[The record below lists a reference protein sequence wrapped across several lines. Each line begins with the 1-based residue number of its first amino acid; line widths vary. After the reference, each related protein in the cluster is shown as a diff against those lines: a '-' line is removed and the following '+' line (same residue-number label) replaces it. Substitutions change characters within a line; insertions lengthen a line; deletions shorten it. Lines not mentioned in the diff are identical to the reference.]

1 MNPQTTPS
9 DHGSSRAS
17 AVEDR
22 VRIFDTTLRDGEQA
36 PGFSMDRRAKLR
48 MAQALEALGV
58 DVLEA
63 GFPQASPD
71 DFAAVAEIAR
81 TLRTTTVCGLA
92 RCQAGDIDSAGRALE
107 KAQRSRIHVF
117 LSTSPLHREHK
128 LGMSKAQVVDAAVA
142 AVERAR
148 QLCHEVE
155 FSAEDA
161 LRTEPDFLAE
171 VFSAAVAAGAG
182 TLNAPDTVGYTTP
195 SEMVELFSYLRAH
208 VRGAERVI
216 FSSHCHD
223 DLGMAVA
230 NSMAAI
236 SAGARQ
242 VECTINGIGE
252 RAGNAALE
260 EIVMALKVRAPH
272 FGVDTRIDTRK
283 LYPTSRLLTRLTG
296 QAVPRNKAIVGDNAF
311 AHESGIHQH
320 GMLKHRGTY
329 EIMRPQDVG
338 IAETRLVLG
347 KHSGRAALRQ
357 RLGVLGHTPDEAAM
371 EGILARFKT
380 LADKKREI
388 HDEDL
393 EAIALGHDPDALGPW
408 RIVQLNSATHLGGS
422 ASASVRLAHDRGH
435 QASEAAIGD
444 GPVDA
449 VLRAIERASGHALE
463 LTDFSV
469 RSVSEGGDAQGQ
481 AQLTA
486 RHAGRDWRG
495 HGVSTDIV
503 EATALAALA
512 IVNRIERQA
521 APGANP
527 PASDE
532 ECGRDMPLLDLRAT
546 GRAHQETRR

>member
-1 MNPQTTPS
+1 MMKNPDQHPDDSTG
-9 DHGSSRAS
+9 DVA
-17 AVEDR
+17 ADR

-81 TLRTTTVCGLA
+81 TLKSTTVCGLA
-92 RCQAGDIDSAGRALE
+92 RCQNGDIDSAGRALE
-107 KAQRSRIHVF
+107 QANRSRIHVF

-128 LGMSKAQVVDAAVA
+128 LRMSRAQVLDTAVA
-142 AVERAR
+142 AIERAR
-148 QLCHEVE
+148 GLCHEVE

-171 VFSAAVAAGAG
+171 VFSAAVAAGAT

-195 SEMVELFSYLRAH
+195 AEMVELFSYLRQH
-208 VRGAERVI
+208 VKGADKVI

-230 NSMAAI
+230 NSLAAV

-260 EIVMALKVRAPH
+260 EIVMALKVRAPLY
-272 FGVDTRIDTRK
+272 GVDTRIRTHK
-283 LYPTSRLLTRLTG
+283 LFPTSRLLTQITG

-357 RLGVLGHTPDEAAM
+357 RLEALGHTPDDAAM
-371 EGILARFKT
+371 DDIFARFKT
-380 LADKKREI
+380 LADKKSEI

-393 EAIALGHDPDALGPW
+393 EAIALGQDPEAAGPW
-408 RIVQLNSATHLGGS
+408 HLTQLNTATHLGGS
-422 ASASVRLAHDRGH
+422 ASASVKLTHDDGRE
-435 QASEAAIGD
+435 ASEAAIGD

-449 VLRAIERASGHALE
+449 VLRAIERATGNDLQ
-463 LTDFSV
+463 LTDFQV
-469 RSVSEGGDAQGQ
+469 RAVSEGGDAQGQ
-481 AQLTA
+481 AQLGA
-486 RHAGRDWRG
+486 RHGQRQWRG

-503 EATALAALA
+503 EATALAALT
-512 IVNRIERQA
+512 IVNRIERQGPVSMPA
-521 APGANP
+521 AV
-527 PASDE
+527 AS
-532 ECGRDMPLLDLRAT
+532 L
-546 GRAHQETRR
+546 

>member
-1 MNPQTTPS
+1 MNPEHDVATPI
-9 DHGSSRAS
+9 ATQ
-17 AVEDR
+17 ADR

-71 DFAAVAEIAR
+71 DFAAVEEIAR
-81 TLRTTTVCGLA
+81 TLKTTTVCGLA
-92 RCQAGDIDSAGRALE
+92 RCQDGDIDTTARALE

-128 LGMSKAQVVDAAVA
+128 LRMSKAQVVDAAIK
-142 AVERAR
+142 AVERAV

-171 VFSAAVAAGAG
+171 VFSAAVAAGAT

-195 SEMVELFSYLRAH
+195 SEMIELFTYLRAH
-208 VRGAERVI
+208 VQGAEKVV

-272 FGVDTRIDTRK
+272 FGVDTRIDTRR
-283 LYPTSRLLTRLTG
+283 LYPTSRLLTQLTG
-296 QAVPRNKAIVGDNAF
+296 QAVPRNKAIVGENAF

-338 IAETRLVLG
+338 IAETKLVLG

-357 RLGVLGHTPDEAAM
+357 RLEALGHAPDEAAM
-371 EGILARFKT
+371 EDILARFKT

-393 EAIALGHDPDALGPW
+393 EALALGQDPQATGPW
-408 RIVQLNSATHLGGS
+408 RIVQLNSSTHQGS
-422 ASASVRLAHDRGH
+422 ASASVKLAHDDGH
-435 QASEAAIGD
+435 EASEAAIGD

-449 VLRAIERASGHALE
+449 VLRAIERATGHAVE

-469 RSVSEGGDAQGQ
+469 RAVSEGGDAQGQ
-481 AQLTA
+481 AKLTA

-495 HGVSTDIV
+495 HGISTDIV

-521 APGANP
+521 PVREAA
-527 PASDE
+527 AV
-532 ECGRDMPLLDLRAT
+532 
-546 GRAHQETRR
+546 AHL

>member
-1 MNPQTTPS
+1 MNP
-9 DHGSSRAS
+9 DADV
-17 AVEDR
+17 AVSTDGKIDAATDR

-81 TLRTTTVCGLA
+81 LLKTTTVCGLA
-92 RCQAGDIDSAGRALE
+92 RCQNGDIDAAGRALE
-107 KAQRSRIHVF
+107 QARHSRIHVF

-128 LGMSKAQVVDAAVA
+128 LRMSKAQVLDTAVA
-142 AVERAR
+142 AVERAMR
-148 QLCHEVE
+148 LCHEVE

-161 LRTEPDFLAE
+161 LRTEPEFLVE
-171 VFSAAVAAGAG
+171 VFNAAVAAGAT

-195 SEMVELFSYLRAH
+195 SEIVELFEYLRRN
-208 VRGAERVI
+208 VRGAKKVI

-230 NSMAAI
+230 NSLAAV

-260 EIVMALKVRAPH
+260 EVVMALKVRAPH

-283 LYPTSRLLTRLTG
+283 LFPTSRLLTQITG

-320 GMLKHRGTY
+320 GMLRNRGTY

-357 RLGVLGHTPDEAAM
+357 RLETLGHTPDDAVMDAVF
-371 EGILARFKT
+371 ARFKT

-393 EAIALGHDPDALGPW
+393 EAIALGQDPDALGPW
-408 RIVQLNSATHLGGS
+408 RLQQLNTATHLGGS
-422 ASASVRLAHDRGH
+422 ASA
-435 QASEAAIGD
+435 
-444 GPVDA
+444 
-449 VLRAIERASGHALE
+449 
-463 LTDFSV
+463 
-469 RSVSEGGDAQGQ
+469 
-481 AQLTA
+481 
-486 RHAGRDWRG
+486 
-495 HGVSTDIV
+495 
-503 EATALAALA
+503 
-512 IVNRIERQA
+512 
-521 APGANP
+521 
-527 PASDE
+527 
-532 ECGRDMPLLDLRAT
+532 
-546 GRAHQETRR
+546 

>member
-1 MNPQTTPS
+1 MNPEADVATST
-9 DHGSSRAS
+9 SSKIDA
-17 AVEDR
+17 AVDR

-81 TLRTTTVCGLA
+81 LLKTTTVCGLA
-92 RCQAGDIDSAGRALE
+92 RCQNGDIDTAGRALE
-107 KAQRSRIHVF
+107 QAHHSRIHVF

-128 LGMSKAQVVDAAVA
+128 LGMSKAQVLDTAVA
-142 AVERAR
+142 AVERAGK
-148 QLCHEVE
+148 LCHEVE

-161 LRTEPDFLAE
+161 LRTEPEFLAE
-171 VFSAAVAAGAG
+171 VFSAAVAAGAT

-195 SEMVELFSYLRAH
+195 SEIVELFEYLRRT
-208 VRGAERVI
+208 VIGAEKVI

-230 NSMAAI
+230 NSLAAV

-260 EIVMALKVRAPH
+260 EVVMALKVRAPH

-283 LYPTSRLLTRLTG
+283 LFPTSRLLTQITG

-329 EIMRPQDVG
+329 EIMLPQDVG

-357 RLGVLGHTPDEAAM
+357 RLETLGHMPDAATM
-371 EGILARFKT
+371 DAVFARFKT

-393 EAIALGHDPDALGPW
+393 EAIALGNDPDALGPW
-408 RIVQLNSATHLGGS
+408 RLLQLNTATHLGGS
-422 ASASVRLAHDRGH
+422 ASASVKLSHDDGH
-435 QASEAAIGD
+435 EASEAAIGD

-449 VLRAIERASGHALE
+449 VLRAIERATGNTLQLKE
-463 LTDFSV
+463 FQV
-469 RSVSEGGDAQGQ
+469 RAVSEGGDAQGQ

-486 RHAGRDWRG
+486 RHDHRDLRG

-503 EATALAALA
+503 EATAFAALA
-512 IVNRIERQA
+512 IVNRIERRTPA
-521 APGANP
+521 EAPVAV
-527 PASDE
+527 
-532 ECGRDMPLLDLRAT
+532 AT
-546 GRAHQETRR
+546 L

>member
-1 MNPQTTPS
+1 MKNPDQQNAPS
-9 DHGSSRAS
+9 SDDD
-17 AVEDR
+17 AVAER

-48 MAQALEALGV
+48 MAQQLEALGV
-58 DVLEA
+58 DILEA

-71 DFAAVAEIAR
+71 DFAAVAEIAGA
-81 TLRTTTVCGLA
+81 LKSTTVCALA
-92 RCQAGDIDSAGRALE
+92 RCQDGDIDSAARAL
-107 KAQRSRIHVF
+107 KTARHSRIHLF

-128 LGMSKAQVVDAAVA
+128 LGMSKAQVLDTAVRA
-142 AVERAR
+142 IERAR
-148 QLCHEVE
+148 GFCDEVE

-161 LRTEPDFLAE
+161 LRTEPEFLAE
-171 VFSAAVAAGAG
+171 VFSAAVDAGAG

-195 SEMVELFSYLRAH
+195 SEIVELFRYLRQH
-208 VRGAERVI
+208 VRGADKVI

-230 NSMAAI
+230 NSLAAV

-260 EIVMALKVRAPH
+260 EVVMALKVRAPH
-272 FGVDTRIDTRK
+272 FGVGTRIDTRQ
-283 LYPTSRLLTRLTG
+283 LYPSSRLLTELTG
-296 QAVPRNKAIVGDNAF
+296 QAVPRNKAIVGANAF

-338 IAETRLVLG
+338 IAATSLVMG

-357 RLGVLGHTPDEAAM
+357 RLQALGHTPDDAALDD
-371 EGILARFKT
+371 IFIRFKT
-380 LADKKREI
+380 LADHGREL

-393 EAIALGHDPDALGPW
+393 EALALGHDPHAAGPW
-408 RIVQLNSATHLGGS
+408 HLVQLHTSSHLGGS
-422 ASASVRLAHDRGH
+422 GSASVKLAHDDGH
-435 QASEAAIGD
+435 EIGEAAIGD

-449 VLRAIERASGHALE
+449 VLRAIERATGTSLE
-463 LTDFSV
+463 LTRFQVDAMG
-469 RSVSEGGDAQGQ
+469 EGGDAQGH
-481 AQLTA
+481 AQLSA
-486 RHAGRDWRG
+486 RHAERDWRG
-495 HGVSTDIV
+495 HGTSTDIV

-512 IVNRIERQA
+512 IVNRIARQSAPNTQINKRPSMA
-521 APGANP
+521 AH
-527 PASDE
+527 
-532 ECGRDMPLLDLRAT
+532 GRT
-546 GRAHQETRR
+546 HKETTA

>member
-1 MNPQTTPS
+1 MTNDPNVA
-9 DHGSSRAS
+9 SSTDAS
-17 AVEDR
+17 ASADIDR

-63 GFPQASPD
+63 GFPKASPD

-81 TLRTTTVCGLA
+81 TLKTTTVCGLA
-92 RCQAGDIDSAGRALE
+92 RCQPGDIDDAARALE
-107 KAQRSRIHVF
+107 KAQHSRIHVF

-128 LGMSKAQVVDAAVA
+128 LGMSKAQVLDAAVA
-142 AVERAR
+142 SVERAR
-148 QLCHEVE
+148 GLCHEVE

-161 LRTEPDFLAE
+161 LRTEPEFLVE
-171 VFSAAVAAGAG
+171 VFSAAVAAGAT

-195 SEMVELFSYLRAH
+195 SEIIALFEYLRRH

-260 EIVMALKVRAPH
+260 EVVMALKVRAAH

-283 LYPTSRLLTRLTG
+283 LYPASRLLTQLTG
-296 QAVPRNKAIVGDNAF
+296 QAVPRNKAIVGENAF

-320 GMLKHRGTY
+320 GMIKHRGTY
-329 EIMRPQDVG
+329 EIMLPQDVG
-338 IAETRLVLG
+338 IAETKLVLG

-357 RLGVLGHTPDEAAM
+357 RLETLGHTPDEASM
-371 EGILARFKT
+371 EAIFARFKT

-408 RIVQLNSATHLGGS
+408 HLLQLSSATHLGGS
-422 ASASVRLAHDRGH
+422 ASASVKLAHDDGH
-435 QASEAAIGD
+435 EASEAAIGD

-449 VLRAIERASGHALE
+449 VLRAIERATGSDLE
-463 LTDFSV
+463 LTDFLV
-469 RSVSEGGDAQGQ
+469 RAVSEGGDAQGQ

-486 RHAGRDWRG
+486 RHAKRDWRG

-512 IVNRIERQA
+512 IVNRISRQTPA
-521 APGANP
+521 AT
-527 PASDE
+527 PA
-532 ECGRDMPLLDLRAT
+532 AV
-546 GRAHQETRR
+546 AHL

>member
-1 MNPQTTPS
+1 MNS
-9 DHGSSRAS
+9 DHDVTAQ
-17 AVEDR
+17 AMHDADR
-22 VRIFDTTLRDGEQA
+22 VRIFDTSLRDGEQA

-58 DVLEA
+58 DILEA

-81 TLRTTTVCGLA
+81 TLKSTTVCGLA
-92 RCQAGDIDSAGRALE
+92 RCQTGDIETAGRALE
-107 KAQRSRIHVF
+107 QAQHARIHLF
-117 LSTSPLHREHK
+117 LSTSPLHRQHK
-128 LGMSKAQVVDAAVA
+128 LNMSKAQVLDTAVA
-142 AVERAR
+142 AIERAR
-148 QLCHEVE
+148 GLCHEVE

-161 LRTEPDFLAE
+161 LRTEPEFLVE
-171 VFSAAVAAGAG
+171 VFSAAVAAGAT

-195 SEMVELFSYLRAH
+195 SEIVELFEYLRRH

-216 FSSHCHD
+216 FSAHCHD

-230 NSMAAI
+230 NSLAAV

-260 EIVMALKVRAPH
+260 EVVMALKVRAAH

-283 LYPTSRLLTRLTG
+283 LFPTSRLLTQLTG

-357 RLGVLGHTPDEAAM
+357 RLQTLGHTPDDAALD
-371 EGILARFKT
+371 ELFARFKT

-393 EAIALGHDPDALGPW
+393 QALALGHDPEALGPW
-408 RIVQLNSATHLGGS
+408 HIVQLTSATHLGGS
-422 ASASVRLAHDRGH
+422 ASASVRLAHSDGH
-435 QASEAAIGD
+435 ESSEAAIGD

-449 VLRAIERASGHALE
+449 VLRAIERAAGHRLQ

-469 RSVSEGGDAQGQ
+469 RSVSEGGDAQGH

-495 HGVSTDIV
+495 HGVSTDIG
-503 EATALAALA
+503 EATALAALD
-512 IVNRIERQA
+512 IVNRIERQT
-521 APGANP
+521 
-527 PASDE
+527 PAVQ
-532 ECGRDMPLLDLRAT
+532 PAVVAT
-546 GRAHQETRR
+546 S

>member
-1 MNPQTTPS
+1 MNLETDVTTTS
-9 DHGSSRAS
+9 GSVHTGA
-17 AVEDR
+17 DR
-22 VRIFDTTLRDGEQA
+22 IIVFDTTLRDGEQA
-36 PGFSMDRRAKLR
+36 PGFSMGRRSKLR

-71 DFAAVAEIAR
+71 DFAAVAEIAG
-81 TLRTTTVCGLA
+81 TLKSTTVCALA
-92 RCQAGDIDSAGRALE
+92 RCQSGDIDSAARALE
-107 KAQRSRIHVF
+107 RARRARIHVF

-128 LGMSKAQVVDAAVA
+128 LGMSKEQVVDAAVA

-148 QLCHEVE
+148 GFCDEVE

-161 LRTEPDFLAE
+161 LRTEPAFLAE
-171 VFSAAVAAGAG
+171 VFSAAAVAGAS

-195 SEMVELFSYLRAH
+195 GEIAELFAYLRRH
-208 VRGAERVI
+208 VLGADKVI

-230 NSMAAI
+230 NSLAAV

-272 FGVDTRIDTRK
+272 FGVGTRIDTRR
-283 LYPTSRLLTRLTG
+283 LYSTSRLLAHLTG

-320 GMLKHRGTY
+320 GMLKHPGTY

-357 RLGVLGHTPDEAAM
+357 RLETLGHTPDGAA
-371 EGILARFKT
+371 LDVVFARFKT
-380 LADKKREI
+380 LADKKREV

-393 EAIALGHDPDALGPW
+393 EAIALGLDPDAMGPW
-408 RIVQLNSATHLGGS
+408 RLVQLNTGTHLGGS
-422 ASASVRLAHDRGH
+422 ASASVRLRHDDGREVG
-435 QASEAAIGD
+435 EAAIGD

-449 VLRAIERASGHALE
+449 VLRAIERATGNALQ
-463 LTDFSV
+463 LTDFKV
-469 RSVSEGGDAQGQ
+469 RAVSEGGDAQGQ

-486 RHAGRDWRG
+486 RHAAREWRG

-503 EATALAALA
+503 EATAQAALA
-512 IVNRIERQA
+512 IVNRIERQMPAA
-521 APGANP
+521 APTAVAN
-527 PASDE
+527 
-532 ECGRDMPLLDLRAT
+532 
-546 GRAHQETRR
+546 Q

>member
-1 MNPQTTPS
+1 MNPESEVNAAATG
-9 DHGSSRAS
+9 DAS
-17 AVEDR
+17 PAVDR

-48 MAQALEALGV
+48 MAQQLEALGV

-71 DFAAVAEIAR
+71 DFAAVAEIAGA
-81 TLRTTTVCGLA
+81 LKTTTVCGLA
-92 RCQAGDIDSAGRALE
+92 RCQPGDIDTAGRALE
-107 KAQRSRIHVF
+107 GAWHSRIHVF

-128 LGMSKAQVVDAAVA
+128 LRMSKAQVIHTASA

-148 QLCHEVE
+148 KLCHEVE

-161 LRTEPDFLAE
+161 LRTEPEFLVE
-171 VFSAAVAAGAG
+171 VFNAAVAAGAT

-195 SEMVELFSYLRAH
+195 WEITELFAYLRQH
-208 VRGAERVI
+208 VRGAQDVI

-230 NSMAAI
+230 NSMAAV

-283 LYPTSRLLTRLTG
+283 LFPTSRLLTQITG
-296 QAVPRNKAIVGDNAF
+296 QAVPRNKAIVGENAF

-357 RLGVLGHTPDEAAM
+357 RLETLGHTPDEAAM
-371 EGILARFKT
+371 DTIFARFKA

-393 EAIALGHDPDALGPW
+393 EAITLGHDPEAAGPW
-408 RIVQLNSATHLGGS
+408 HLLQLNTATHLGGS
-422 ASASVRLAHDRGH
+422 ASASVKLAHEDGH
-435 QASEAAIGD
+435 EASEAAIGD

-449 VLRAIERASGHALE
+449 VLRAIERATDNQ
-463 LTDFSV
+463 LTLTEFQV
-469 RSVSEGGDAQGQ
+469 RAVSEGGDAQGQ
-481 AQLTA
+481 AQLSA
-486 RHAGRDWRG
+486 LQGERMWRG

-503 EATALAALA
+503 EAAAQAALG
-512 IVNRIERQA
+512 IVNRIERQTPA
-521 APGANP
+521 AV
-527 PASDE
+527 PAAVAA
-532 ECGRDMPLLDLRAT
+532 LL
-546 GRAHQETRR
+546 

>member
-1 MNPQTTPS
+1 MTNQDQQSNDGIS
-9 DHGSSRAS
+9 DVATRN
-17 AVEDR
+17 AVDDH

-48 MAQALEALGV
+48 MAQALEALGI
-58 DVLEA
+58 DIIEA

-71 DFAAVAEIAR
+71 DFAAVSDIAR
-81 TLRTTTVCGLA
+81 LLKTTTVCGLA
-92 RCQAGDIDSAGRALE
+92 RCQTGDIDATGRALE
-107 KAQRSRIHVF
+107 HAQRSRIHVF

-128 LGMSKAQVVDAAVA
+128 LRMSKAQVLDTAVA
-142 AVERAR
+142 SIERA
-148 QLCHEVE
+148 LGMCHEVE

-161 LRTEPDFLAE
+161 LRTEPEFLVE
-171 VFSAAVAAGAG
+171 VFNAAVAAGAT

-195 SEMVELFSYLRAH
+195 WEIAELFEYLRQN
-208 VRGAERVI
+208 VKGAENVV
-216 FSSHCHD
+216 FSCHNHD

-230 NSMAAI
+230 NSLAAV

-272 FGVDTRIDTRK
+272 FNVDTRIDTRK
-283 LYPTSRLLTRLTG
+283 LHSTSRLLTKITG
-296 QAVPRNKAIVGDNAF
+296 QGVPRNKAIVGDNAF

-329 EIMRPQDVG
+329 EIMRSQDVG
-338 IAETRLVLG
+338 IPEVRLVLG
-347 KHSGRAALRQ
+347 KHSGRAALHQ
-357 RLGVLGHTPDEAAM
+357 RLETLGHPIDDSAM
-371 EGILARFKT
+371 DDVFARFKA

-393 EAIALGHDPDALGPW
+393 EGIAMGLDPDAAGPW
-408 RIVQLNSATHLGGS
+408 RIVQLSSSTHLGGS
-422 ASASVRLAHDRGH
+422 ASASVKLAHADGRE
-435 QASEAAIGD
+435 ASEAAIGD

-449 VLRAIERASGHALE
+449 VLRAIERATGSELK

-486 RHAGRDWRG
+486 RHNERDWRG

-503 EATALAALA
+503 EATALAALE
-512 IVNRIERQA
+512 IVNRIERHT
-521 APGANP
+521 
-527 PASDE
+527 PAMV
-532 ECGRDMPLLDLRAT
+532 RVAVAQL
-546 GRAHQETRR
+546 

>member
-1 MNPQTTPS
+1 MMKNPNQPS
-9 DHGSSRAS
+9 DDGVSDVAADH
-17 AVEDR
+17 

-81 TLRTTTVCGLA
+81 LLKTTTVCGLA
-92 RCQAGDIDSAGRALE
+92 RCQTGDIDTTGRALE
-107 KAQRSRIHVF
+107 NANHSRIHVF

-128 LGMSKAQVVDAAVA
+128 LRMSKAQVLDTTVM
-142 AVERAR
+142 AVERALG
-148 QLCHEVE
+148 LCHEVE

-161 LRTEPDFLAE
+161 LRTEPEFLVE
-171 VFSAAVAAGAG
+171 VFSAAIAAGA
-182 TLNAPDTVGYTTP
+182 TTVNAPDTVGYTTP
-195 SEMVELFSYLRAH
+195 SEIFELFTYLRQN
-208 VRGAERVI
+208 VKGADKVI

-230 NSMAAI
+230 NSLAAI

-252 RAGNAALE
+252 RAGNASLE
-260 EIVMALKVRAPH
+260 EIVMALKVRAPY

-283 LYPTSRLLTRLTG
+283 LHPTSRLLTQITG

-329 EIMRPQDVG
+329 EIMRSEDVG
-338 IAETRLVLG
+338 IPEVRMVLG

-357 RLGVLGHTPDEAAM
+357 RLESLGHSVEETAM
-371 EGILARFKT
+371 DDIFARFKT
-380 LADKKREI
+380 LADKKKEI

-393 EAIALGHDPDALGPW
+393 EAIAMGLDPEAAGPW
-408 RIVQLNSATHLGGS
+408 HIVQLTSATHLGGS
-422 ASASVRLAHDRGH
+422 ASASVKLVHDDGRET
-435 QASEAAIGD
+435 SEAAIGD

-449 VLRAIERASGHALE
+449 VLRAIERAAGGELK
-463 LTDFSV
+463 LTDFAV

-481 AQLTA
+481 AQLTV
-486 RHAGRDWRG
+486 RHNDRDWRG

-503 EATALAALA
+503 EAAALAALD
-512 IVNRIERQA
+512 IVNRIERQT
-521 APGANP
+521 
-527 PASDE
+527 PAMQ
-532 ECGRDMPLLDLRAT
+532 RVAV
-546 GRAHQETRR
+546 AHL